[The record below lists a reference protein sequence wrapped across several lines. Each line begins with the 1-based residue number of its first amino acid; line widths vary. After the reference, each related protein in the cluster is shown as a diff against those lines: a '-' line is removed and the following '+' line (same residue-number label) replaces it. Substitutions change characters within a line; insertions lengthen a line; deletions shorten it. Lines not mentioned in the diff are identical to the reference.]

1 MIAKTGRIDAELWK
15 KTWFHINSKIICNK
29 PQNKNRDWPKIGS
42 FGKNLECIPN
52 YRIIYPF
59 RKITLI
65 TYPRSASMGRL
76 VRRPVRWSRTLGF
89 PIPVRTK
96 WLSIYFFAHISVILY
111 VTIFKSEETR
121 ARERSRPLRKCR
133 RVCLLKGVSPRP
145 GRKNIACFFQR
156 KERRHAQQNTRGHF
170 RTRCMWHPTDR
181 EEKNKNAIQHSY
193 KKKERLC
200 CPPFNLANAHK
211 LTTITIP
218 CWPNS

>member
-1 MIAKTGRIDAELWK
+1 MQQTTKQKSRLAQNRQFWQKSWMYPELSNYLSVSKNNLNNLPAFGIDGKTRSPTCKMKSNAWFSHSCANK
-15 KTWFHINSKIICNK
+15 MTFHI
-29 PQNKNRDWPKIGS
+29 
-42 FGKNLECIPN
+42 L
-52 YRIIYPF
+52 
-59 RKITLI
+59 
-65 TYPRSASMGRL
+65 
-76 VRRPVRWSRTLGF
+76 
-89 PIPVRTK
+89 
-96 WLSIYFFAHISVILY
+96 FFAHISVILY

-181 EEKNKNAIQHSY
+181 EDKNKNAIQHSC

-200 CPPFNLANAHK
+200 CPPLANAHK
-211 LTTITIP
+211 LTTVTIP
-218 CWPNS
+218 CCPNS

>member
-1 MIAKTGRIDAELWK
+1 MQQTTKQKSRLAQNRQFWQKSWMYPELSNYLSVSKNNLNNLPAFGIDGKTRSPTCKMKSNAWFSHSCANK
-15 KTWFHINSKIICNK
+15 MTFHI
-29 PQNKNRDWPKIGS
+29 
-42 FGKNLECIPN
+42 L
-52 YRIIYPF
+52 
-59 RKITLI
+59 
-65 TYPRSASMGRL
+65 
-76 VRRPVRWSRTLGF
+76 
-89 PIPVRTK
+89 
-96 WLSIYFFAHISVILY
+96 FFAHISVILY

>member
-1 MIAKTGRIDAELWK
+1 MQQTTKQKSRLAQNRQFWQKSWMYPELSNYLSVSKNNLNNLPAFGIDGKTRSPTCKMKSNAWFSHSCANK
-15 KTWFHINSKIICNK
+15 MTFHI
-29 PQNKNRDWPKIGS
+29 
-42 FGKNLECIPN
+42 L
-52 YRIIYPF
+52 
-59 RKITLI
+59 
-65 TYPRSASMGRL
+65 
-76 VRRPVRWSRTLGF
+76 
-89 PIPVRTK
+89 
-96 WLSIYFFAHISVILY
+96 FFAHISVILY

-170 RTRCMWHPTDR
+170 RTRSMWHPTDR

-211 LTTITIP
+211 LTTVTIP
-218 CWPNS
+218 CCPNS

>member
-1 MIAKTGRIDAELWK
+1 MQQTTKQKSRLAQNRQFWQKSWMYPELSNYLSVSKNNLNNLPAFGIDGKTRSPTCKMKSNAWFSHSCANK
-15 KTWFHINSKIICNK
+15 MTFHI
-29 PQNKNRDWPKIGS
+29 
-42 FGKNLECIPN
+42 L
-52 YRIIYPF
+52 
-59 RKITLI
+59 
-65 TYPRSASMGRL
+65 
-76 VRRPVRWSRTLGF
+76 
-89 PIPVRTK
+89 
-96 WLSIYFFAHISVILY
+96 FFAHISVILY

-121 ARERSRPLRKCR
+121 ARERSRPLPKCR

-193 KKKERLC
+193 KKKERSC

-218 CWPNS
+218 CCPNS

>member
-1 MIAKTGRIDAELWK
+1 MQQTTKQKSRLAQNRQFWQKSWMYPELSNYLSVSKNNLNNLPAFRIDG
-15 KTWFHINSKIICNK
+15 KTRSPTCKMKSNAWFSHSCANKMTFHI
-29 PQNKNRDWPKIGS
+29 
-42 FGKNLECIPN
+42 L
-52 YRIIYPF
+52 
-59 RKITLI
+59 
-65 TYPRSASMGRL
+65 
-76 VRRPVRWSRTLGF
+76 
-89 PIPVRTK
+89 
-96 WLSIYFFAHISVILY
+96 FFAHISVILY

>member
-1 MIAKTGRIDAELWK
+1 MQQTTKQKSRLAQNRQFWQKSWMYPELSNYLSVSKNNLNNLPAFGIDGKTRSPTCKMKSNAWFSHSCANK
-15 KTWFHINSKIICNK
+15 MTFHI
-29 PQNKNRDWPKIGS
+29 
-42 FGKNLECIPN
+42 L
-52 YRIIYPF
+52 
-59 RKITLI
+59 
-65 TYPRSASMGRL
+65 
-76 VRRPVRWSRTLGF
+76 
-89 PIPVRTK
+89 
-96 WLSIYFFAHISVILY
+96 FFAHISVILY

-218 CWPNS
+218 CCPNS

>member
-1 MIAKTGRIDAELWK
+1 MQQTTKQKSRLAQNRQFWQKSWMYPELSNYLSVSKNNLNNLPAFGIDGKTRSPTCKMKSNAWFSHSCANK
-15 KTWFHINSKIICNK
+15 MTFHI
-29 PQNKNRDWPKIGS
+29 
-42 FGKNLECIPN
+42 L
-52 YRIIYPF
+52 
-59 RKITLI
+59 
-65 TYPRSASMGRL
+65 
-76 VRRPVRWSRTLGF
+76 
-89 PIPVRTK
+89 
-96 WLSIYFFAHISVILY
+96 FFAHISVILY

-218 CWPNS
+218 CCPHS

>member
-1 MIAKTGRIDAELWK
+1 MQQTTKQKSRLAQNRQFWQKSWMYPELSNYLSVSKNNLNNLPAFGIDGKTRSPTCKMKSNAWFSHSCANK
-15 KTWFHINSKIICNK
+15 MTFHI
-29 PQNKNRDWPKIGS
+29 
-42 FGKNLECIPN
+42 L
-52 YRIIYPF
+52 
-59 RKITLI
+59 
-65 TYPRSASMGRL
+65 
-76 VRRPVRWSRTLGF
+76 
-89 PIPVRTK
+89 
-96 WLSIYFFAHISVILY
+96 FFAHISVILY

-211 LTTITIP
+211 LTTVTIP
-218 CWPNS
+218 CCPNS

>member
-1 MIAKTGRIDAELWK
+1 MQQTTKQKSRLAQNRQFWQKSWMYPELSNYLSVSKNNLNNLPAFGIDGKTRSPTCKMKSNAWFSHSCANK
-15 KTWFHINSKIICNK
+15 MTFHI
-29 PQNKNRDWPKIGS
+29 
-42 FGKNLECIPN
+42 L
-52 YRIIYPF
+52 
-59 RKITLI
+59 
-65 TYPRSASMGRL
+65 
-76 VRRPVRWSRTLGF
+76 
-89 PIPVRTK
+89 
-96 WLSIYFFAHISVILY
+96 FFAHISVILY

-200 CPPFNLANAHK
+200 CPPLANAHK
-211 LTTITIP
+211 LTTVTIP
-218 CWPNS
+218 CCPNS